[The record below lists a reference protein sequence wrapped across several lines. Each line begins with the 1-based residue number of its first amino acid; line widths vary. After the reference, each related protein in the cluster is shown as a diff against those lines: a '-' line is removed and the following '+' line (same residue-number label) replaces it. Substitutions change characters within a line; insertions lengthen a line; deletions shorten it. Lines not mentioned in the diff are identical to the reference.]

1 MDQSESVVDDAGQV
15 RRTTVTSGPDAA
27 ERYVELLRYEL
38 RHARKSD
45 REDYVV
51 QISDHLSESRAL
63 VNPDDPKALSDLL
76 GRVGSPQALAKE
88 FYAAERATFSV
99 PQRVVHWTRRW
110 WIGIVLVLAFASI
123 VTFEVWA
130 ATYQPLGL
138 NMNGAYFDNVVALSG
153 KPPVKLSEGPIAPI
167 TWKLTDGRYRLSI
180 LFDAENTGS
189 HTVTISPPEFV
200 PGWGLLDTWHLQSAS
215 SSVQTPFHSVQV
227 KGHWYQEIV
236 FSKIVTCTPWPKGN
250 PNAGG
255 GETSYVANLPIVMSF
270 WGHQHTLELAVQ
282 PFYLQF
288 AGDCSEN

>member
-1 MDQSESVVDDAGQV
+1 M
-15 RRTTVTSGPDAA
+15 
-27 ERYVELLRYEL
+27 
-38 RHARKSD
+38 
-45 REDYVV
+45 
-51 QISDHLSESRAL
+51 
-63 VNPDDPKALSDLL
+63 
-76 GRVGSPQALAKE
+76 
-88 FYAAERATFSV
+88 
-99 PQRVVHWTRRW
+99 
-110 WIGIVLVLAFASI
+110 LVLAFASI

-167 TWKLTDGRYRLSI
+167 TWKLTDG
-180 LFDAENTGS
+180 
-189 HTVTISPPEFV
+189 
-200 PGWGLLDTWHLQSAS
+200 WGLLDTWHLQSAS

-227 KGHWYQEIV
+227 KRHWYQEIV
-236 FSKIVTCTPWPKGN
+236 FSKTMTCTPWPKGN

-255 GETSYVANLPIVMSF
+255 GETSYVTNLPIVMSF